1 MRRAVKNP
9 AKEAAQKVELL
20 DGGGSR
26 KKKLFLLSLSRR
38 IFPSGSTTTRD
49 KGDEEVKKNRF
60 PFPEPSQEKTL
71 WLPFAKS
78 AVTLTGSSRV
88 PKR

>member
-1 MRRAVKNP
+1 MSRAVKSP
-9 AKEAAQKVELL
+9 AKEAAQKVEIF

-38 IFPSGSTTTRD
+38 IFPSGSTITRVR
-49 KGDEEVKKNRF
+49 GDEEAKENRF
-60 PFPEPSQEKTL
+60 PFPEPSQRKNL
-71 WLPFAKS
+71 RFPSAKS